1 MINMELEKIHMDIL
15 KLTDTEVIQRVLSG
29 DTGLFEII
37 IRRYNPVLYKTGR
50 AYGFNHQDIED
61 LMQETYIRAYQ
72 NLSGF
77 ENRSAF
83 KTWLIRIML
92 NLSFHKMRKYSFR
105 NEKATGLHGYLH
117 SPVLFMTNNHSDTSR
132 SVINKELSHTIEMA
146 LDKLPRDYKMTFTLR
161 ELAGLNVA
169 ETADLLGT
177 SATNIKARLSRAK
190 LMLRNEIEKTYS
202 PEDIYEFNL
211 IYCDQIVDRV
221 IYRIKN
227 RSRLT

>member
-1 MINMELEKIHMDIL
+1 MDNMELEKIHMDIL
-15 KLTDTEVIQRVLSG
+15 KLPDTEVIERVLSG

-61 LMQETYIRAYQ
+61 LMQETYIKAYQ

-77 ENRSAF
+77 ENRSAI

-92 NLSFHKMRKYSFR
+92 NLSFHKMRKYSFKH
-105 NEKATGLHGYLH
+105 EKATGLQGYMH
-117 SPVLFMTNNHSDTSR
+117 SSVLFMTNNHSDTSR

-161 ELAGLNVA
+161 ELAGLTVA

-190 LMLRNEIEKTYS
+190 LMLRSEIEKTYS

-211 IYCDQIVDRV
+211 IYCDQIVDLV
-221 IYRIKN
+221 INRIKD